1 MTKNNDIVIK
11 VTNATVRFNKATESY
26 NGLKE
31 YVIKMLKGELMFQ
44 EFLALKDINLE
55 IRKGEAWGFIGT
67 NGSGKSTLLK
77 LICGIVKPY
86 KGKVEVEGS
95 IAPLIELGAGFDPDL
110 TAREN
115 IFLNG
120 ALLGHKKSFMQ
131 QHFDE
136 IIEFS
141 ELQDFINVPV
151 KNFSSGMAA
160 RLGFSIATIVQPD
173 ILIVDEVLA
182 VGDSAFQE
190 KCKNRM
196 EEMLSSGVTL
206 LFVSHSIE
214 QVKAL
219 CKKAI
224 WIDKGVARAYGDI
237 DDVVRQYEE
246 R

>member
-1 MTKNNDIVIK
+1 
-11 VTNATVRFNKATESY
+11 
-26 NGLKE
+26 
-31 YVIKMLKGELMFQ
+31 
-44 EFLALKDINLE
+44 
-55 IRKGEAWGFIGT
+55 
-67 NGSGKSTLLK
+67 
-77 LICGIVKPY
+77 
-86 KGKVEVEGS
+86 
-95 IAPLIELGAGFDPDL
+95 
-110 TAREN
+110 
-115 IFLNG
+115 
-120 ALLGHKKSFMQ
+120 
-131 QHFDE
+131 
-136 IIEFS
+136 
-141 ELQDFINVPV
+141 
-151 KNFSSGMAA
+151 MAA